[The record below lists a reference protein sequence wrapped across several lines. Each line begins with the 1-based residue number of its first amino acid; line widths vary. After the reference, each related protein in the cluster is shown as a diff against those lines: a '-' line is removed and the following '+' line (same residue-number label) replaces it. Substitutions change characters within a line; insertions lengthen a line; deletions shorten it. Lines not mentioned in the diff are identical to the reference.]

1 MRPSL
6 KIETW
11 NLLSELGRT
20 QSLAQA
26 AERLEMDLPAAS
38 RLVSSLEKELGIE
51 LLDRKRKPAQIVTKS
66 LELFSEADRIAR
78 QFQRLLKTVDSIKHQ
93 DTIKPKRIL
102 KVSLPANIDRSAY
115 LNAFS
120 NFERKHPG
128 LRVEVLIDAGE
139 EGLLNK
145 WRGRCGLL
153 RISACKRSY
162 HMDPS
167 GTQRYVSHGF
177 ARLPSSARSSAK
189 RRRTSEPYAP
199 AEKHFQ
205 SIF

>member
-20 QSLAQA
+20 KSLTQA
-26 AERLEMDLPAAS
+26 AERLDMDLPAAS
-38 RLVSSLEKELGIE
+38 RLVSSLEKELGVEI
-51 LLDRKRKPAQIVTKS
+51 LDRKRKPAQIVTKS

-78 QFQRLLKTVDSIKHQ
+78 QYQRLLKTAESIKHQ

-120 NFERKHPG
+120 NFERKHSG

-139 EGLLNK
+139 DGLLMWLTSDIGLQK
-145 WRGRCGLL
+145 KASHGSQRDTTLRFSWRLAATFAGMELL
-153 RISACKRSY
+153 RASKNFETIPFC
-162 HMDPS
+162 
-167 GTQRYVSHGF
+167 
-177 ARLPSSARSSAK
+177 
-189 RRRTSEPYAP
+189 
-199 AEKHFQ
+199 
-205 SIF
+205 